1 MWVRLQMGQSLWFNQ
16 PWRYPLPN
24 GNTMVRNSEQ
34 VVLGRAPNLAFPKL
48 QLSYLFWLLQCNREM
63 DCA

>member
-1 MWVRLQMGQSLWFNQ
+1 MWVRLQVGQSLWFNQ

-34 VVLGRAPNLAFPKL
+34 VVLGRAPNLAFPRL
-48 QLSYLFWLLQCNREM
+48 QLSYLFWLL
-63 DCA
+63 